1 MPFLPG
7 HFINAHLL
15 RRRNRIKFF
24 VAILKLTLI
33 NAIDLLIMKSQK
45 LSRLLI
51 SGNGSEPVGLLGKL
65 IHKTTLNPKDLLNPD
80 PAVFDISHLPLG
92 SQQENPLTA
101 YPQIFNNHRVSAVN
115 RRPVNLATSGVNR
128 RCIFYAFQDNVYVL
142 LIHPL

>member
-1 MPFLPG
+1 
-7 HFINAHLL
+7 
-15 RRRNRIKFF
+15 

-101 YPQIFNNHRVSAVN
+101 YPQIFNNHHISTMN
-115 RRPVNLATSGVNR
+115 RCPMNLATSGTNR
-128 RCIFYAFQDNVYVL
+128 RGCGNQVTFGKNRIDVSGRFQSKKIGQERL
-142 LIHPL
+142 